1 MAALHFVHVVYQ
13 FMLAAATPL
22 VAQRPFWFVVVP
34 LILVL
39 LPVICQRLLHCHRP
53 NTGESRKHSSKPLLP
68 SPTRRLPVIGHL
80 HLVGDLPH
88 VSLRDLATKHDRGG
102 GLMLLQLGT
111 VPNLVVSS
119 PRAAQVVLRTYDHVF
134 ASRPTSKVFHNFLYG
149 SSTIGFGPYGEHW
162 RKVRKLVTMHLF
174 TVKKVN
180 SFCHARQEEVR
191 LVMAK
196 LKKAMA
202 TGMAVDM
209 RFSLENYF
217 PRLLNSLGIFTRFVS
232 RKVDKTH
239 ERWDEVLENIISD
252 HERRSFNYGRGD
264 RAEQEEGAD
273 FVDVMLSVQQ
283 EYGITRDHIKAVLM
297 DMFDAGTVTS
307 SLVLDLAMAELMR
320 HPHIMT
326 KLQAEVRNKTPN
338 GQEMV
343 KEEDLASMAYLTAV
357 MKETLRHPE
366 SWEKAE
372 EFMPDRFMDGSSAA
386 TIDLKGND
394 FQFIPF
400 GAGRRMC
407 PGINFGLA
415 TVEIM
420 LANLMYCFDWGLPA
434 GMDKEDIDMTE
445 VFGLTV
451 HRKEKLMV
459 VPKDPNYLV
468 PLAMHNLRQDAL

>member
-1 MAALHFVHVVYQ
+1 
-13 FMLAAATPL
+13 
-22 VAQRPFWFVVVP
+22 
-34 LILVL
+34 
-39 LPVICQRLLHCHRP
+39 
-53 NTGESRKHSSKPLLP
+53 
-68 SPTRRLPVIGHL
+68 
-80 HLVGDLPH
+80 
-88 VSLRDLATKHDRGG
+88 
-102 GLMLLQLGT
+102 MLLQLGT
-111 VPNLVVSS
+111 VSNLVVSS
-119 PRAAQVVLRTYDHVF
+119 PRAARAVLRTHDHVF
-134 ASRPTSKVFHNFLYG
+134 ASRPTTKVLHNFLYG
-149 SSTIGFGPYGEHW
+149 SSTIAFGPYGEHW
-162 RKVRKLVTMHLF
+162 RKVRKLVTTHLF

-202 TGMAVDM
+202 TGMEVDM
-209 RFSLENYF
+209 SETMNTFANDIMCCVVSGKLFREDGRNKTFRELIEMNSALYAGFSLENYF
-217 PRLLNSLGIFTRFVS
+217 PRLVNSLGIFTRFVS
-232 RKVDKTH
+232 RKADKTH

-252 HERRSFNYGRGD
+252 HERQSFNYRHGD
-264 RAEQEEGAD
+264 RAEQEEGTD

-283 EYGITRDHIKAVLM
+283 EYGISRDHIKAVLM

-307 SLVLDLAMAELMR
+307 SLVLELAMAELMR
-320 HPHIMT
+320 HPHLMS

-338 GQEMV
+338 GEEMV
-343 KEEDLASMAYLTAV
+343 KQENLASMSYLRAV
-357 MKETLRHPE
+357 VKETLRHLE

-372 EFMPDRFMDGSSAA
+372 KFMPERFMDGGSAA

-407 PGINFGLA
+407 PGINFGLV

-434 GMDKEDIDMTE
+434 GMDKKDIDMTE

-451 HRKEKLMV
+451 HRKEKLML
-459 VPKDPNYLV
+459 VPKLPGTASY
-468 PLAMHNLRQDAL
+468 A